1 MIDVHSYKNI
11 SGDIITYNDIN
22 YFNKSSFPPD
32 YVDKMGNSHQPF
44 QLILET
50 VNEETEKT
58 IIDYITDKKKD
69 QLLRTTLNKIGTV
82 LGEEIKHQGYFKQFK
97 ALYLKPGEGMDFIDD
112 SDPKTIQLLRYKPKP
127 LTVMIVLGQSIL
139 FTLMNKKNRKKWDIW
154 VPSKS
159 MIVIDNENYEFLRG
173 VAKRQSDTIMV
184 QGESK
189 SVPRGH
195 TYLLTFQG

>member
-1 MIDVHSYKNI
+1 M
-11 SGDIITYNDIN
+11 
-22 YFNKSSFPPD
+22 
-32 YVDKMGNSHQPF
+32 
-44 QLILET
+44 ET

-82 LGEEIKHQGYFKQFK
+82 LGDEIKLRGYFKQFK
-97 ALYLKPGEGMDFIDD
+97 ALCLKPGEGMDFIDD

-189 SVPRGH
+189 SIPRGH